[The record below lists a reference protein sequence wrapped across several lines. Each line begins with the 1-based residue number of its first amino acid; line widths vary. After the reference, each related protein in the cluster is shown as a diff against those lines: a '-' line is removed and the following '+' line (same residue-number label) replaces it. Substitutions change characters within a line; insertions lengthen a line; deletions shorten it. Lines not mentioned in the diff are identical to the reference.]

1 MEADFQAGQLE
12 NALVVPTAAVVR
24 RENATGVFVTGAD
37 DKPTFKRIETGVTVS
52 NFTEVK
58 SGLEGNEKVL
68 LSFPPGSRP
77 RSTPRG
83 GVLPGMGG
91 GQGGGSRSGGSRSGG
106 SGNAVP

>member
-1 MEADFQAGQLE
+1 MDANFEAGQLE

-24 RENATGVFVTGAD
+24 RENATGVYVMGAN
-37 DKPTFKRIETGVTVS
+37 DKPRFKRIETGVTVR

-58 SGLEGNEKVL
+58 SGLSGNEKVL

-83 GVLPGMGG
+83 GVFPGVGGG
-91 GQGGGSRSGGSRSGG
+91 GQGGGRGGGSRSGG
-106 SGNAVP
+106 SGNAAP